1 MASDDDFKN
10 LENTVI
16 RHDGELDEVTKDV
29 LELKKFIGVI
39 VLLSPGFL
47 DEVRS
52 EANKEQS
59 QSAFAN
65 PQPIDT
71 EFRDLCR
78 RFVQEYDPKGR
89 A

>member
-65 PQPIDT
+65 PQSIDT

-78 RFVQEYDPKGR
+78 RFVQEYDPKGGT
-89 A
+89 